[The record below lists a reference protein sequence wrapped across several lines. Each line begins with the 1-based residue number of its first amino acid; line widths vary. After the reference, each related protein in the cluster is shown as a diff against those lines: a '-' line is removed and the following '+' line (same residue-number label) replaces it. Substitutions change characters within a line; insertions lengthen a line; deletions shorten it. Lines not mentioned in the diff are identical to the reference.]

1 MSPRTLTRL
10 ASAGCLL
17 IVCAGGLA
25 AQPFGLAIQADYPV
39 TARTPAQDMPARTV
53 HSLLS
58 SEQRADIFMAR
69 KEYADAVDYYLRALR
84 ESGTAN
90 PSAAPL
96 WNKMGIAFQQEQRY
110 GDARKAYGR
119 ALKDNKQFSEAWN
132 NLGTTY
138 FLANKFGK
146 SVKDYRHAL
155 ALEPNSP
162 SYHLNLG
169 TAYSRMKKYQEA
181 IQEYRA
187 ALILD
192 PNILRAQPPSAAA
205 VIQAQS
211 VDAEYFFCV
220 AKVFASLGHTEEAVR
235 YLRRAFEDG
244 FKDDKKLD
252 ADPDFLKISKDPS
265 YIALRTNPPVGI
277 KD

>member
-1 MSPRTLTRL
+1 
-10 ASAGCLL
+10 
-17 IVCAGGLA
+17 
-25 AQPFGLAIQADYPV
+25 
-39 TARTPAQDMPARTV
+39 
-53 HSLLS
+53 
-58 SEQRADIFMAR
+58 MAR
-69 KEYADAVDYYLRALR
+69 KEYADAVDYYVRALR
-84 ESGTAN
+84 ESGTAS
-90 PSAAPL
+90 PSAAAL

-146 SVKDYRHAL
+146 SVKDYRRAL
-155 ALEPNSP
+155 ALEPNSA

-169 TAYSRMKKYQEA
+169 TAYSRMKKPLLA
-181 IQEYRA
+181 IEEYRA
-187 ALILD
+187 ALVLD
-192 PNILRAQPPSAAA
+192 PDILREHSTTAT
-205 VIQAQS
+205 VVEAQS
-211 VDAEYFFCV
+211 VNAEYFFCV
-220 AKVFASLGHTEEAVR
+220 AKVFASLGRTEEAVR

-265 YIALRTNPPVGI
+265 YVALRTNPPVAI